1 MKILYLMRHGETVFN
16 VRKKKQGWCDSPLTE
31 DGIYQAKVASEYFK
45 KMNISFD
52 HVFSSTSERACD
64 TCELVASLPY
74 MRTKGLKE
82 WNFGLFEGESEELNP
97 PLPYGDF
104 FATYGG
110 EGEEEFRN
118 RTVKA
123 CKEIMEQCEGVV
135 LAVSHGAF
143 CAQSRLDYLLKNNS
157 EHRNRIGNCCI
168 FKYKYENGEFTLLG
182 EISHE
187 EQIKTIQTN

>member
-16 VRKKKQGWCDSPLTE
+16 VRKRKQGWCDSPLTSN
-31 DGIYQAKVASEYFK
+31 GINQARVAGEYFK
-45 KMNISFD
+45 KMNIQFD

-64 TCELVASLPY
+64 TCELVAGVPY
-74 MRTKGLKE
+74 IRKKSLKE

-104 FATYGG
+104 FVTFGG
-110 EGEEEFRN
+110 EGEVEFRN

-123 CKEIMEQCEGVV
+123 CIDIMEETEGTV

-143 CAQSRLDYLLKNNS
+143 CAQFRLDYYLKS
-157 EHRNRIGNCCI
+157 GFESRESIGNCCI
-168 FKYKYENGEFTLLG
+168 FKYKYEDGKFELL
-182 EISHE
+182 ETISHE
-187 EQIKTIQTN
+187 EQLKTIQNN